1 MISIRGKEW
10 FAPAD
15 TASMSGLEQAYLIAG
30 NLAAVYHQSKRPTAS
45 VHTQGQMLYV
55 GAQPIADL
63 SAEPNPAAVTARL
76 QALL

>member
-55 GAQPIADL
+55 GPQPIADL
-63 SAEPNPAAVTARL
+63 SAEPDPAAVTARL